1 LVNRLPDWLIDQC
14 DGYSIENLF
23 SESVKLLHLD
33 TLMFVFGVVSTVTL
47 DSFSAVSMGGVD
59 SFETTIFADDSCY
72 IGPILLGNS

>member
-1 LVNRLPDWLIDQC
+1 
-14 DGYSIENLF
+14 
-23 SESVKLLHLD
+23 
-33 TLMFVFGVVSTVTL
+33 MFAFGVVSTVTL